1 MTSRRLF
8 SFFSQVDQHI
18 LKLTLLVAVTLNV
31 FAGPVF
37 KSLPLHAATQPSAVP
52 PRDYVRPDELTPG
65 KGVIR
70 KAAPR
75 SPSPHVTQLSTSS
88 ALSPHQITY
97 TSFGGV
103 TYQLAAYDGLHVRYA
118 FPLEWLGASGLSEAE
133 IKQLLDLTDLL
144 YEHMAE
150 VVRGEPADAQDTT
163 GSLLTIAVV
172 PTVSPVGQPVSGLGA
187 IARKGVEINPNT
199 LSGLKLNLSQGLISD
214 AVIHEMSHNFDLY
227 HAWLS
232 YGHDWAHAWT
242 NFLIPY
248 VQHYSRSGSLL
259 WDADAL
265 IEKTLPDYL
274 GPWRAA
280 GAATTWD
287 TCVRDQQPQ
296 SQCSGIRPN
305 DVWAGFLLTYA
316 KFHGPDALKRAMD
329 YLKAYKASHPVPT
342 GTADENNDTLVEAL
356 ASGAGVNV
364 AGDADWLRWKV
375 SATERADVAARFP
388 VPSPYSLDRD
398 GDTFKPLDGDTDD
411 SNANVHPGAVEV
423 QNGKDDDCNG
433 LVDEQVMLES
443 DDFPSFA
450 WEETATLSAPSRLAG
465 THNSAQDLDAVR
477 LDVPA
482 MRLVRFTLKTQPS
495 ANVTL
500 DIRHGSIQG
509 QITQLSGSGVMS
521 KTVFLDRPGIWW
533 LQLSAQ
539 PGGGFGS
546 YELLVGPIPDDLDSL
561 TATARGQVGTPLT
574 ISAAYPSSVVI
585 PTVATSIRYWGA
597 GVGLIGQSAPMGT
610 IQWTPPSGLGVSV
623 RAQLMQGVTPLSRF
637 SAAAGITDPTPTPT
651 PTPSPTPTPTAT
663 PSPTPTPTPSPTPT
677 PTLIPDVTVRPAVSF
692 PAPISNLETVEFKFE
707 VVNLGQV
714 GAVGVTVN
722 FMLPVGMNLTSAS
735 ASRGQVVT
743 GGNTVTLTLGTTLLP
758 AEVVTLTVRAAGVG
772 LVGTFVASAT
782 VSSSGADSDLTNN
795 SASLPVTLKQPPEVP
810 PGVEQKIYRLPL
822 RPAGSQG
829 PEVIAQGA
837 LARVVVPATGLNL
850 QQHVYAMRSPDG
862 GWPTTLA
869 GLDISVGGM
878 PAIILAVA
886 SVSPAMGVEA
896 YTVDFVVPDAAQ
908 TGTSVP
914 VTVRHTSSS
923 RVWDY
928 IAQILDSAPALWGA
942 NSMAEGQAV
951 AQSADNYTLIDDLFP
966 AMADGT
972 SRVALYATGIR
983 KLAERGSLVVRAR
996 TLAGVEMQIPVEYAG
1011 AHGNLPG
1018 LDLIILRLPVA
1029 LASSGRVLIVID
1041 GAPENAVLLPV
1052 R

>member
-1 MTSRRLF
+1 MTLPRLF
-8 SFFSQVDQHI
+8 FFLSQADRHI
-18 LKLTLLVAVTLNV
+18 LQLAVMFAVTANV
-31 FAGPVF
+31 FASQVF
-37 KSLPLHAATQPSAVP
+37 KSPPLRAAHQHNAVH
-52 PRDYVRPDELTPG
+52 PRDYFRPHELTHN
-65 KGVIR
+65 KGIVR
-70 KAAPR
+70 RAASG
-75 SPSPHVTQLSTSS
+75 SPPSRGTHPTTSS
-88 ALSPHQITY
+88 VLFPYQITY
-97 TSFGGV
+97 TSFGGT
-103 TYQLAAYDGLHVRYA
+103 TYQLTAYDGLHVRYA
-118 FPLEWLGASGLSEAE
+118 FPPEWLGAGGLSEAE
-133 IKQLLDLTDLL
+133 IIRLLDLTDIV

-150 VVRGEPADAQDTT
+150 IVRGIPTDAQD
-163 GSLLTIAVV
+163 GAGPLLTIAVV
-172 PTVSPVGQPVSGLGA
+172 PTVSPGGQPVSGLGA
-187 IARKGVEINPNT
+187 IGRKGIEINPNT
-199 LSGLKLNLSQGLISD
+199 LPGLKLNLSQGLISD

-227 HAWLS
+227 HVWLT

-248 VQHYSRSGSLL
+248 VQHYSRSGSFL

-265 IEKTLPDYL
+265 LDKTLPDYI
-274 GPWRAA
+274 GPWKAA
-280 GAATTWD
+280 GATATWD
-287 TCVRDQQPQ
+287 ACVRDQQRQ
-296 SQCSGIRPN
+296 QCPGIRPN

-316 KFHGPDALKRAMD
+316 RFHGPDALKRAMD
-329 YLKAYKASHPVPT
+329 YLKAYKAGHPVPT

-356 ASGAGVNV
+356 GSGAGVNV

-375 SATERADVAARFP
+375 STTERAGLASRFP
-388 VPSPYSLDRD
+388 TVSPYSLDRD

-411 SNANVHPGAVEV
+411 ANASVHPGTVEV

-433 LVDEQVMLES
+433 LVDEQVVRES

-450 WEETATLSAPSRLAG
+450 WEETATLSTPARLAG
-465 THNSAQDLDAVR
+465 AHNSAQDLDSVR
-477 LDVPA
+477 LDVPTP
-482 MRLVRFTLKTQPS
+482 RFVRFTLKTASQS
-495 ANVTL
+495 NVTL

-521 KTVFLDRPGIWW
+521 KIVFLDHPGTWW
-533 LQLSAQ
+533 LQVSAQ

-546 YELLVGPIPDDLDSL
+546 YELLVGPAPGDLDSL
-561 TATARGQVGTPLT
+561 TTTARGQAGSPLT
-574 ISAAYPSSVVI
+574 ISAVYPSSIVI
-585 PTVATSIRYWGA
+585 PIAATSIRYWAA
-597 GVGLIGQSAPMGT
+597 GVGVIGQSAPAGT
-610 IQWTPPSGLGVSV
+610 TLWTPPSGLEVSV

-637 SAAAGITDPTPTPT
+637 SAAAGVTDPRPTPTPT
-651 PTPSPTPTPTAT
+651 LSPTPSPNPT

-677 PTLIPDVTVRPAVSF
+677 PTPTPAPIPDVAVRSAVSF
-692 PAPISNLETVEFKFE
+692 PAPVSNLETIEFKFE
-707 VVNLGQV
+707 VTNEGRAGAAGVSVNCTLSQ
-714 GAVGVTVN
+714 
-722 FMLPVGMNLTSAS
+722 GMTLTSAT

-758 AEVVTLTVRAAGVG
+758 AEVVTLTVRAARPG
-772 LVGTFVASAT
+772 LVGTFVANAA

-795 SASLPVTLKQPPEVP
+795 NASLTVTLRQPQEV
-810 PGVEQKIYRLPL
+810 YRLPL

-829 PEVIAQGA
+829 PEVLAQGA

-850 QQHVYAMRSPDG
+850 QQPVYARRSPDG

-908 TGTSVP
+908 TGTSIA
-914 VTVRHTSSS
+914 VTMRHTSSS
-923 RVWDY
+923 RAWDY
-928 IAQILDSAPALWGA
+928 VAQIRESNPALWGA
-942 NSMAEGQAV
+942 DSMAEGQAV
-951 AQSADNYTLIDDLFP
+951 AQSADNYTVIDALFP

-983 KLAERGSLVVRAR
+983 KLAGRGALTVRAR
-996 TLAGVEMQIPVEYAG
+996 TTAGVEMQLPVEYAG

-1029 LASSGRVLIVID
+1029 LAGSGKVLIVID
-1041 GAPENAVLLPV
+1041 GAPESAVFLPV